1 MITRFY
7 TFLKKIAIK
16 SGLIIAFFVLLL
28 VGLEYFLLDFNE
40 LLNHLV
46 ETYTPKFIFLS
57 LFVSETFLGL
67 LPLEVYIAWA
77 AKSLSPWMFLF
88 ILATM
93 SYFGGIIAYFI
104 GNLLFL
110 VPKLK
115 NHMENKISTH
125 IKNLRKW
132 GGLFVFIGAM
142 LPIPHS
148 MVSIACGLIKYN
160 FKYYLLF
167 ALFRYVRFALYA
179 LVLFKI
185 F

>member
-7 TFLKKIAIK
+7 PFLKKIAIK
-16 SGLIIAFFVLLL
+16 SGLIIASIVVLL
-28 VGLEYFLLDFNE
+28 VGLEYFFFDFDD

-46 ETYTPKFIFLS
+46 TTYSPKFIFLS
-57 LFVSETFLGL
+57 LLVSETFLGL

-77 AKSLSPWMFLF
+77 AKSVSPWLFL
-88 ILATM
+88 IVLSTM
-93 SYFGGIIAYFI
+93 SYIGGIFAYFI
-104 GNLLFL
+104 GNRLFL
-110 VPKLK
+110 IPSLK
-115 NHMENKISTH
+115 NYMEHKISTH

-148 MVSIACGLIKYN
+148 MVSMACGLIRYN

-179 LVLFKI
+179 LVIVKI